1 MDPFTHTLVGLTAAK
16 TGLERL
22 SPLATTV
29 CVLAASSPDSDVL
42 VGFVTDRWTYLH
54 HHRGITHSIFGV
66 IALAFI
72 VPALVWA
79 AERGYARARR
89 IQPRSR
95 YRGLLVASLVVTAT
109 HPLLDW
115 TNNYGVRPFLPW
127 SGRWFYGDLV
137 FIVDPYLI
145 LIAGAAAFL
154 GTNRSRPKMIVWAL
168 FAAAFV
174 VLSFVLGGRR
184 DPGFAGVTVARIV
197 LLVGVVSVIV
207 IRLTGIIRGRE
218 RVVAGAALALIVL
231 YWAGLAFVHRVAYN
245 NASAVASAAVAGNS
259 ERVARVAAMPTLAN
273 PLLWSCVAETDRAI
287 YRFFVRLGEPRPQLP
302 LVDGYRNDSPNAIE
316 RYEKPTGRA
325 AELSQIA
332 SQDRRAQI
340 LLNFARFPLARPQDE
355 NCVSQTIV
363 QIADLRYTEPGAPR
377 GIFSLNVP
385 VECASK

>member
-22 SPLATTV
+22 SPLTTTV
-29 CVLAASSPDSDVL
+29 CVLAASSPDSDVV

-54 HHRGITHSIFGV
+54 HHRGITHSLVGV

-79 AERGYARARR
+79 AERVYARARR

-95 YRGLLVASLVVTAT
+95 YRGLLVASLFVTAT
-109 HPLLDW
+109 HPVLDW
-115 TNNYGVRPFLPW
+115 TNNYGVRPLLPW

-154 GTNRSRPKMIVWAL
+154 GTRLSWPKMIGWGL

-174 VLSFVLGGRR
+174 VLSFIMSGGRG
-184 DPGFAGVTVARIV
+184 PGFSGLTVARIV
-197 LLVGVVSVIV
+197 LLVGVISVIA
-207 IRLTGIIRGRE
+207 IRLSGIVRGRE
-218 RVVAGAALALIVL
+218 RVVAAAALALIVL
-231 YWAGLAFVHRVAYN
+231 YWTGLAFVHRVAYN
-245 NASAVASAAVAGNS
+245 NASSVARAAVAGNN

-273 PLLWSCVAETDRAI
+273 PLLWSCVAESDRAI
-287 YRFFVRLGEPRPQLP
+287 YRFFVRLGESGPQL
-302 LVDGYRNDSPNAIE
+302 LVDGYRNDSPDAIE

-325 AELSQIA
+325 AELAQTA
-332 SQDRRAQI
+332 FQDRRAKI

-355 NCVSQTIV
+355 NCVNQTIV
-363 QIADLRYTEPGAPR
+363 QIADLRYTEPGATR
-377 GIFSLNVP
+377 GTFSLNVP